1 MTESRKKMKS
11 RRYFMAGRKAAAL
24 IVAAGMVLTAAGC
37 GSAGMRGTDGSME
50 LSETAADGSVE
61 ADIGTSL
68 HDRAARDDSRKQIAA
83 RPDQSDQPGNWDHN
97 SGGQQDMAADVT
109 EVPVYK
115 GREEVPGGLPSSYD
129 ARKDGRTS
137 AVKDQGDLGTC
148 WAFASLLALESTLL
162 PEEAFDF
169 SEDHMSS
176 NPSFTLGQEAGGEY
190 TMSMAYLLAWKGP
203 VLESDDPYGD
213 GISPEGLQAAKH
225 VQEIQMLPSR
235 DLEAIKRA
243 VYRCGGVQSSLYT
256 TLKNS
261 ESESEYYNRTTR
273 AYCYPSDIA
282 PNHDVVIVG
291 WDDGFPK
298 ESFPVEVEGDGA
310 FLCENSWGTQFGED
324 GFFYVSY
331 YDANIGKN
339 NILYSSVEETDNY
352 DHIYQSDLCGWIGQ
366 LGYGRDTAWAVNV
379 YTSVK
384 EEQLEAVG
392 FYATAQDT
400 EYEVYVV
407 RGVPERPDKDAFE
420 HRQLAARGRL
430 DYAGFYTVPVQGDVM
445 LEPGERYGVMI
456 KLTTPGVVHPIA
468 IEYDAGDGKCK
479 VDLTDGEGYISLEGK
494 QWQHVEAEQKCNLC
508 LKAYTRNH

>member
-1 MTESRKKMKS
+1 MTESKKGSKAKD
-11 RRYFMAGRKAAAL
+11 RTGTGRLAVIL
-24 IVAAGMVLTAAGC
+24 IVAAGVMLAAAGC
-37 GSAGMRGTDGSME
+37 GSAGRDGTGARTEHTDRTRDGGA
-50 LSETAADGSVE
+50 TAAGAEETREDLIKIFKRPDSP
-61 ADIGTSL
+61 GTSG
-68 HDRAARDDSRKQIAA
+68 SREQ
-83 RPDQSDQPGNWDHN
+83 
-97 SGGQQDMAADVT
+97 GGTRQDETVSAVT

-115 GREEVPGGLPSSYD
+115 GSATVPGGLPSSYD

-137 AVKDQGDLGTC
+137 PVKDQGDLGTC

-162 PEEAFDF
+162 PEETFDF

-176 NPSFTLGQEAGGEY
+176 NPSFHLGQEDGGEY

-203 VLESDDPYGD
+203 VLEADDPYGD
-213 GISPEGLQAAKH
+213 GVSPEGLEAVKH

-256 TLKNS
+256 TLKSS
-261 ESESEYYNRTTR
+261 ESKSEYYNRDTR
-273 AYCYPSDIA
+273 AFCYPSDTA

-339 NILYSSVEETDNY
+339 NILYSSVEDTGNY

-366 LGYGRDTAWAVNV
+366 LGYGGDTAWAANI
-379 YTSVK
+379 YTSAG
-384 EEQLEAVG
+384 EERLEAVG

-407 RGVPERPDKDAFE
+407 RGVPEEPAGDAFVD
-420 HRQLAARGRL
+420 RQIAARGRL
-430 DYAGFYTVPVQGDVM
+430 DYAGFYTVPVQGDI
-445 LEPGERYGVMI
+445 LLKQGERYSVMI
-456 KLTTPGVVHPIA
+456 KLTTPGVIHPIA

-479 VDLTDGEGYISLEGK
+479 VDLKDGEGYISLEGER
-494 QWQHVEAEQKCNLC
+494 WQHVETEQRCNLC
-508 LKAYTRNH
+508 LKAYTRDN